1 MCFEINP
8 ILYIYLRGIIN
19 HKSIKMK
26 KIILLSLLCTTFL
39 LSAQNI
45 RVYNLN
51 VDPQDA
57 GSVAELFKEYHSKGK
72 RKSGNVILQ
81 RVQFH
86 NNVTH
91 RVLLTGD
98 PNNWGSA
105 IERPESDWRA
115 YLRGTRHFRK
125 PTMGSYTASSAY
137 WKAGDREK
145 YNFGQQ
151 WLIKVKDPAKYAS
164 AWIKFAKDI
173 EPMVG
178 DRMMGLGSISM
189 GDLEGATHYTVFYGE
204 NMNDLEITLA
214 KIRKSKAYQEF
225 AKNRGENEII
235 KSFAVQ
241 DLLVYD

>member
-1 MCFEINP
+1 
-8 ILYIYLRGIIN
+8 
-19 HKSIKMK
+19 MK
-26 KIILLSLLCTTFL
+26 KIILLTLLCTTFL

-81 RVQFH
+81 RVRFH

-125 PTMGSYTASSAY
+125 QTMGSYTASSAY

-145 YNFGQQ
+145 YNYGQQ

-164 AWIKFAKDI
+164 AWMKFAKDI

-204 NMNDLEITLA
+204 NMNDLEITLS

>member
-1 MCFEINP
+1 MYHQI
-8 ILYIYLRGIIN
+8 IIN

-26 KIILLSLLCTTFL
+26 KIILLTLLCTTFL

-81 RVQFH
+81 RVRFH

-125 PTMGSYTASSAY
+125 QTMGSYTASSAY

-145 YNFGQQ
+145 YNYGQQ

-164 AWIKFAKDI
+164 AWMKFAKDI

-204 NMNDLEITLA
+204 NMNDLEITLS

>member
-1 MCFEINP
+1 
-8 ILYIYLRGIIN
+8 
-19 HKSIKMK
+19 MK
-26 KIILLSLLCTTFL
+26 KIILLTLLCTTFL

-81 RVQFH
+81 RVRFH

-125 PTMGSYTASSAY
+125 QTMGSYTASSAY

-145 YNFGQQ
+145 YNYGQQ

>member
-1 MCFEINP
+1 
-8 ILYIYLRGIIN
+8 
-19 HKSIKMK
+19 MK
-26 KIILLSLLCTTFL
+26 KIILLTLLCTTFL

-81 RVQFH
+81 RVRFH

-125 PTMGSYTASSAY
+125 QTMGSYTASSAY

-145 YNFGQQ
+145 YNYGQQ

-164 AWIKFAKDI
+164 AWMKFAKDI

>member
-1 MCFEINP
+1 
-8 ILYIYLRGIIN
+8 
-19 HKSIKMK
+19 MK

>member
-1 MCFEINP
+1 
-8 ILYIYLRGIIN
+8 
-19 HKSIKMK
+19 MK
-26 KIILLSLLCTTFL
+26 KTLLLSLLCTTFL

-51 VDPQDA
+51 VDPQDT

-225 AKNRGENEII
+225 TKNRGENEII

>member
-1 MCFEINP
+1 
-8 ILYIYLRGIIN
+8 
-19 HKSIKMK
+19 MK
-26 KIILLSLLCTTFL
+26 KILLLSLLCTTFL

>member
-1 MCFEINP
+1 
-8 ILYIYLRGIIN
+8 
-19 HKSIKMK
+19 MK
-26 KIILLSLLCTTFL
+26 KIIFLTLLCTTFL

-81 RVQFH
+81 RVRFH

-125 PTMGSYTASSAY
+125 QTMGSYTASSAY

-145 YNFGQQ
+145 YNYGQQ

>member
-1 MCFEINP
+1 
-8 ILYIYLRGIIN
+8 
-19 HKSIKMK
+19 MK

-189 GDLEGATHYTVFYGE
+189 GDLEGATHYTVFYGK

>member
-1 MCFEINP
+1 MYNRI
-8 ILYIYLRGIIN
+8 IIN

-26 KIILLSLLCTTFL
+26 KIILLTLLCTTFL

-57 GSVAELFKEYHSKGK
+57 GSVAELFNEYHSKGK

-125 PTMGSYTASSAY
+125 QTMGSYTASSAY

-145 YNFGQQ
+145 YNYGQQ

-164 AWIKFAKDI
+164 AWMKFAKDI

-204 NMNDLEITLA
+204 NMNDLEITLS

>member
-1 MCFEINP
+1 MYHQI
-8 ILYIYLRGIIN
+8 IIN

-26 KIILLSLLCTTFL
+26 KIILLTLLCTTFL

-81 RVQFH
+81 RVRFH

-125 PTMGSYTASSAY
+125 QTMGSYTASSAY

-145 YNFGQQ
+145 YNYGQQ

-164 AWIKFAKDI
+164 AWMKFAKDI

>member
-1 MCFEINP
+1 
-8 ILYIYLRGIIN
+8 
-19 HKSIKMK
+19 MK
-26 KIILLSLLCTTFL
+26 KLILLSLLCVPFL

-105 IERPESDWRA
+105 IKRPESDWRA

-145 YNFGQQ
+145 YNYGQQ

-173 EPMVG
+173 EPVVG

>member
-1 MCFEINP
+1 MN
-8 ILYIYLRGIIN
+8 
-19 HKSIKMK
+19 

-39 LSAQNI
+39 ISAQNI

-145 YNFGQQ
+145 YNYGQQ

-225 AKNRGENEII
+225 VKNRGENEII

>member
-1 MCFEINP
+1 MNK
-8 ILYIYLRGIIN
+8 L
-19 HKSIKMK
+19 
-26 KIILLSLLCTTFL
+26 ILLSFLFTTFL
-39 LSAQNI
+39 INAQNI

-51 VDPQDA
+51 VDLQDA
-57 GSVAELFKEYHSKGK
+57 GSVAELFKEYHSKEK

-91 RVLLTGD
+91 RILLTGD

-115 YLRGTRHFRK
+115 YLRGTRHFTK

-145 YNFGQQ
+145 NNYGQQ

-173 EPMVG
+173 EPMIG

-189 GDLEGATHYTVFYGE
+189 GDLEGATHYIVFYGE

-225 AKNRGENEII
+225 VKNRGENEII